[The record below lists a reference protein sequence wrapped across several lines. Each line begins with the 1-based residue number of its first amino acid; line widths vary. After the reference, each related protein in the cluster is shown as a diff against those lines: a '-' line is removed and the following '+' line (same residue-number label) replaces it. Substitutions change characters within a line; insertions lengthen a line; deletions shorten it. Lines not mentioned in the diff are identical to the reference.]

1 MWIFDR
7 TYFNV
12 IYFKRNVFFNLFVL
26 SSVILSSF
34 FCSVMVVDHTH
45 YPRVSSGYFSRLH
58 ALSKAV
64 LVIRQ

>member
-34 FCSVMVVDHTH
+34 FL
-45 YPRVSSGYFSRLH
+45 FSDGSRPYT
-58 ALSKAV
+58 LSKG
-64 LVIRQ
+64 L